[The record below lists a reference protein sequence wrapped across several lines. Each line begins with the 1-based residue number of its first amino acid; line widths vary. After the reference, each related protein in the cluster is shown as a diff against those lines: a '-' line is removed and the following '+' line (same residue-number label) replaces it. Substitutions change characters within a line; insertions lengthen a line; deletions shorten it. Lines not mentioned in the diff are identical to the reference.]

1 MTCAGAVILSV
12 LPSSSGIWRW
22 GHARD
27 ASALVLSMTARNLAK
42 PCRPSNPKW

>member
-1 MTCAGAVILSV
+1 M
-12 LPSSSGIWRW
+12 

-42 PCRPSNPKW
+42 ACWPSNLK